1 MTSNQNVIIDLKN
14 GNKCEGILVN
24 IDKERMLINL
34 ASAKRITISE
44 DGSTKEESF
53 AKLEISKEDIKEV
66 KIVQFEAKEE
76 PKKEQNLN
84 AIPQNLQNKAEET
97 YNKNRSYNKGDD
109 FFDGLT
115 PMSNMDARNE
125 SIKYNDKNCETFD
138 MDKNAMQESNYR
150 GRGGNRGRGNRGGYN
165 RRGGNYNNNYQ
176 NNNYQNNNYHNNR
189 PNNYHNNQGGYNN
202 QGYNNNN
209 NYRNNDDRQSNYDNR
224 RGGNN
229 FNRGGQ
235 GSRGGYNNNRQY
247 DNRSNFTDNF
257 DNNSISNNNN
267 ENNFFDKESQSQ
279 NSQQQPRNNN
289 FNNYNKSYQ
298 GNNNRNNN
306 DQGGNNYNNQDSNQF
321 QKQAQMFGSSNPNM
335 ENQSLENDGIGDMI
349 QPNRGGGFQR
359 GGFQRGGFSNRGGF
373 NDRGGNRGGYNNNRG
388 GFVQRGGFNDRGG
401 NRGGY
406 NNRGG
411 NGGGFNDRGGNRGGF
426 NNRGGRGG
434 RDNRD
439 HQDREETS
447 IPNPQFN
454 AINENNDDQLD
465 DGYVQSIYDK
475 DSNFKQSQQVE
486 HPNSGMGND
495 NGNFDEDEIVKSI
508 YDNWLIL
515 IFIWFD

>member
-34 ASAKRITISE
+34 SNAKRITIAE

-53 AKLEISKEDIKEV
+53 PKLEISKEDIKEV

-76 PKKEQNLN
+76 PKKEANLN

-138 MDKNAMQESNYR
+138 MDKNAMQDSNYR
-150 GRGGNRGRGNRGGYN
+150 GRGGGRGRGNRGGYN
-165 RRGGNYNNNYQ
+165 RRGGNSYNNNYQ

-189 PNNYHNNQGGYNN
+189 PQHYQGNQG
-202 QGYNNNN
+202 GYNNNN
-209 NYRNNDDRQSNYDNR
+209 NYHQRNNYHNNDGQSNFDNR

-229 FNRGGQ
+229 FNNRG

-257 DNNSISNNNN
+257 DNNSFANNNN
-267 ENNFFDKESQSQ
+267 ENNFFDKESQA
-279 NSQQQPRNNN
+279 PRNNN

-298 GNNNRNNN
+298 GGNNRNQTNN
-306 DQGGNNYNNQDSNQF
+306 NPENQF
-321 QKQAQMFGSSNPNM
+321 QKQAQMFGNPNF
-335 ENQSLENDGIGDMI
+335 ENQSLENEGGVGDMI

-359 GGFQRGGFSNRGGF
+359 GNFQRGGFNNNRGNFSDRGGF
-373 NDRGGNRGGYNNNRG
+373 NN
-388 GFVQRGGFNDRGG
+388 
-401 NRGGY
+401 
-406 NNRGG
+406 
-411 NGGGFNDRGGNRGGF
+411 RGGNRGGF
-426 NNRGGRGG
+426 NNNRGSFNNRGGDRGFNNRGGRGG
-434 RDNRD
+434 FRDNRD

-447 IPNPQFN
+447 IPNPEFN

-465 DGYVQSIYDK
+465 EGYVMSIYDK
-475 DSNFKQSQQVE
+475 PSGDNNFSQKMPMQ
-486 HPNSGMGND
+486 HPNSG
-495 NGNFDEDEIVKSI
+495 GNFDGGNFDDDEIVKSI
-508 YDNWLIL
+508 YDNWLI
-515 IFIWFD
+515 FIN

>member
-34 ASAKRITISE
+34 SNAKRITIAE

-53 AKLEISKEDIKEV
+53 PKLEISKEDIKEV

-76 PKKEQNLN
+76 PKKEQNAN

-138 MDKNAMQESNYR
+138 LDKNAMQDNNYR
-150 GRGGNRGRGNRGGYN
+150 GRGGGRGRGNRGGYN

-176 NNNYQNNNYHNNR
+176 NNNYHNNRPNHYQQSQGGYNNNYHNN
-189 PNNYHNNQGGYNN
+189 NYHNNNSYN
-202 QGYNNNN
+202 
-209 NYRNNDDRQSNYDNR
+209 DRQSNYDNR

-229 FNRGGQ
+229 FNNRG

-257 DNNSISNNNN
+257 DNNSFANNNNNN
-267 ENNFFDKESQSQ
+267 ENNFFDKESQ
-279 NSQQQPRNNN
+279 NQPRNN

-298 GNNNRNNN
+298 GGNNRNNN
-306 DQGGNNYNNQDSNQF
+306 MQNNNNPENQF
-321 QKQAQMFGSSNPNM
+321 QKQAQMFGSNPNF
-335 ENQSLENDGIGDMI
+335 ENQSLESEGAIGDMI
-349 QPNRGGGFQR
+349 QPNNNSNRGNFNNNRGFQSR
-359 GGFQRGGFSNRGGF
+359 GGFNNNRGGFVDRGGFSNRGG
-373 NDRGGNRGGYNNNRG
+373 NRGGFNNNRG
-388 GFVQRGGFNDRGG
+388 GFNNNRGQ

-411 NGGGFNDRGGNRGGF
+411 RGGF
-426 NNRGGRGG
+426 

-447 IPNPQFN
+447 IPNPEFN

-465 DGYVQSIYDK
+465 DGYVHSIYDK
-475 DSNFKQSQQVE
+475 PSAGGAGGNFGGNKEMQFA
-486 HPNSGMGND
+486 HPNSGGD
-495 NGNFDEDEIVKSI
+495 GNFDDDEIVKSI
-508 YDNWLIL
+508 YDN
-515 IFIWFD
+515 